1 LRHEAG
7 DRATEEDCLLFHG
20 AAGASGSQREL
31 TYVVEGERYAAL
43 DAYISAQPRDERALY
58 ARMAWSSVD
67 KNSAVWV
74 TSIPTQ
80 HWRAGT
86 AEFREICATYFGMP
100 SPVASALVGQ
110 GIFSANGTRRG
121 TCDQFGLKLGSLYLD
136 SKWKDG
142 HDEIK
147 YAIGRALEDLGIG
160 FTAEAHGI
168 FTPCVPPGAQA
179 AARRFMQRDGGR
191 DAGMRQGLIPDLKID
206 LPTLVDG
213 AASTAA
219 LAELKTLHCGRTPA
233 NPIGGTTYPTAG
245 DKDVFQGRRRA
256 VLQRATKIQP
266 EREIDARKID
276 ERFCGTARGANGP
289 VLSRLRSFG
298 PIVDL
303 VVGHFGEWSNGIERL
318 LTAAVN
324 DAAPRMRALLGARST
339 RDSKGRCA
347 WLFRREVAW
356 ATLNVNAKLRLE
368 RARYVGSD
376 PHTASAN
383 RVERERREYSR
394 RATCAWASEAFDRAR
409 ESQFDPGRFPRAR

>member
-1 LRHEAG
+1 
-7 DRATEEDCLLFHG
+7 
-20 AAGASGSQREL
+20 
-31 TYVVEGERYAAL
+31 
-43 DAYISAQPRDERALY
+43 
-58 ARMAWSSVD
+58 M
-67 KNSAVWV
+67 
-74 TSIPTQ
+74 
-80 HWRAGT
+80 
-86 AEFREICATYFGMP
+86 
-100 SPVASALVGQ
+100 
-110 GIFSANGTRRG
+110 
-121 TCDQFGLKLGSLYLD
+121 KLGSLYLD

-266 EREIDARKID
+266 EREIDARK
-276 ERFCGTARGANGP
+276 
-289 VLSRLRSFG
+289 
-298 PIVDL
+298 
-303 VVGHFGEWSNGIERL
+303 
-318 LTAAVN
+318 
-324 DAAPRMRALLGARST
+324 ST
-339 RDSKGRCA
+339 RDFA
-347 WLFRREVAW
+347 AQ
-356 ATLNVNAKLRLE
+356 
-368 RARYVGSD
+368 RAALTALCSAGCVRSD
-376 PHTASAN
+376 PSSILLLATSASG
-383 RVERERREYSR
+383 
-394 RATCAWASEAFDRAR
+394 ATGSNGCLQQR
-409 ESQFDPGRFPRAR
+409 